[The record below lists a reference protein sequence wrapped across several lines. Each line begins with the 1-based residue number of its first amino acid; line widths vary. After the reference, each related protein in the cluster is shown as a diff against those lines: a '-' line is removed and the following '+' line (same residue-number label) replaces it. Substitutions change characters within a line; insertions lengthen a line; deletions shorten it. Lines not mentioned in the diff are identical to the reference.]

1 MAASNACEINRG
13 PISTDQLCLSDEA
26 DEQAPAMTV
35 RPSQLSL
42 VGSFAS
48 YSILLRVLSGPSPSS
63 ARFTKSVKAI
73 STLHSSLVT
82 VLALIALRRGPWRTL
97 SGPSA
102 LSDTLRSNIA
112 GSGSYPDDTY
122 NPLITAR
129 SEFANSVTAIEA
141 GYLVQDT
148 IALLWATR
156 LHKSGNA
163 SLDKTLMTHHVG
175 IGTALLV
182 LHYYIAR
189 GSEVGIYV
197 IVMFLLMNS
206 STPILNLR
214 WYLKT
219 YHRGRRRTLLAAD
232 LAFAGSFFMARVWM
246 IWKILADYGRYHG
259 WGALEAYMQGLRVP
273 CKLGT
278 GALWTANLAWWTM
291 LAVNVASRTTRF
303 TLGGE

>member
-1 MAASNACEINRG
+1 MLI
-13 PISTDQLCLSDEA
+13 
-26 DEQAPAMTV
+26 
-35 RPSQLSL
+35 RPSQVSL

-48 YSILLRVLSGPSPSS
+48 YSILLSILSGPSPSS
-63 ARFTKSVKAI
+63 VHFTNSVKAI

-82 VLALIALRRGPWRTL
+82 VLALIALRRGPWRTSSTPSTL
-97 SGPSA
+97 SNDLKS
-102 LSDTLRSNIA
+102 SIA
-112 GSGSYPDDTY
+112 GGGGYADDTH

-129 SEFANSVTAIEA
+129 SEFANSITAIEA
-141 GYLVQDT
+141 GYLVHDT
-148 IALLWATR
+148 IALLLAAR
-156 LHKSGNA
+156 LHKAGSK

-206 STPILNLR
+206 STPVLNLR

-219 YHRGRRRTLLAAD
+219 YHRDRRRILLAAD

-246 IWKILADYGRYHG
+246 VWKILADYGRYHG
-259 WGALEAYMQGLRVP
+259 WSALEAFMHGLRLP

-278 GALWTANLAWWTM
+278 GALWTANVGWWTM
-291 LAVNVASRTTRF
+291 LVANMASRTTRF